1 MGERLDG
8 FDETAFRQRVI
19 DVLVRSRDSRIGEMP
34 AGRLMLA
41 VAHSAVGAGVRL
53 PNELTLLGK
62 TLLNLDEVLMKR

>member
-1 MGERLDG
+1 
-8 FDETAFRQRVI
+8 
-19 DVLVRSRDSRIGEMP
+19 MP

-62 TLLNLDEVLMKR
+62 TLLNLDEVGPHAGARLRRGGVASGATPTS